1 MRMHAS
7 TLHRKNVCCED
18 GGMRQ
23 RGKQS
28 AGPIVIVLGA
38 LALAG
43 CSAGESTF
51 ADLRGDAEDGPALPA
66 ALPSHA
72 LDEFDEET
80 VRWVGSSG
88 GTDLWLGEGADPNTI
103 CLLAYPEGGD
113 WVAACGGAMGLVEMG
128 GVAGR
133 FVIVPDS
140 ASAPSNAT
148 AISENVYSRP

>member
-1 MRMHAS
+1 MGA
-7 TLHRKNVCCED
+7 
-18 GGMRQ
+18 
-23 RGKQS
+23 RGRIS
-28 AGPIVIVLGA
+28 IGTVGA
-38 LALAG
+38 AVGLLALAG
-43 CSAGESTF
+43 CSAGESSF

-72 LDEFDEET
+72 LDEFDEEA
-80 VRWVGSSG
+80 VRWVGSRD
-88 GTDLWLGEGADPNTI
+88 GTDLWLGAGADPNTV